1 MKNMLSLKEKLNFD
15 KVDLTPPDEV
25 VTEMAAELE
34 DATNSLVNCTVSPY
48 TGPIR
53 SYTETKTTGIGAAL
67 DVFTPRTIEERI
79 DIQNELGEIG
89 KTKKKFEVCLT
100 TPQNH
105 AYKFRL
111 MFIEYDA
118 TIYPVTVVL
127 ESEVARQLIQYG
139 NGYIYSF
146 GTRKDFQE
154 FLDNVIGTRKVM
166 AILQQLIDLAGNT
179 ESVAVEETK

>member
-34 DATNSLVNCTVSPY
+34 DVTNSLVNCTVSPY

-111 MFIEYDA
+111 MFIEYA
-118 TIYPVTVVL
+118 SPPC
-127 ESEVARQLIQYG
+127 R
-139 NGYIYSF
+139 F
-146 GTRKDFQE
+146 GRS
-154 FLDNVIGTRKVM
+154 R
-166 AILQQLIDLAGNT
+166 
-179 ESVAVEETK
+179 

>member
-1 MKNMLSLKEKLNFD
+1 
-15 KVDLTPPDEV
+15 
-25 VTEMAAELE
+25 
-34 DATNSLVNCTVSPY
+34 
-48 TGPIR
+48 
-53 SYTETKTTGIGAAL
+53 
-67 DVFTPRTIEERI
+67 
-79 DIQNELGEIG
+79 
-89 KTKKKFEVCLT
+89 
-100 TPQNH
+100 
-105 AYKFRL
+105 

-146 GTRKDFQE
+146 GPRKDFQE

>member
-34 DATNSLVNCTVSPY
+34 DVTNSLVNCTVSPY

-89 KTKKKFEVCLT
+89 KTKKKFEV
-100 TPQNH
+100 
-105 AYKFRL
+105 
-111 MFIEYDA
+111 
-118 TIYPVTVVL
+118 
-127 ESEVARQLIQYG
+127 
-139 NGYIYSF
+139 
-146 GTRKDFQE
+146 
-154 FLDNVIGTRKVM
+154 
-166 AILQQLIDLAGNT
+166 
-179 ESVAVEETK
+179 